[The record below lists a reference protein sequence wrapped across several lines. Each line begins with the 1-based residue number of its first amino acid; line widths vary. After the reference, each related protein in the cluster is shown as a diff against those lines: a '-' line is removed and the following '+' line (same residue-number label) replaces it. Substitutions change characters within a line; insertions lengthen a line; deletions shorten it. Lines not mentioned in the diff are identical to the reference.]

1 MKFLFRTPLIPFI
14 LVPLLVGQP
23 VWAQAPV
30 SSTSDETSGG
40 TNLQLRVVGADS
52 SRVPANSQSAKG
64 FTIQVT
70 DLHGA
75 PVPEAAVAFRL
86 PDSGSSG
93 AFPDGSHS
101 AVVYTD
107 NTGNAHVDGIRW
119 SETPGV
125 AALRITASKGNEHAG
140 LLVEQTL
147 LTPGI
152 SPVTA
157 LAEPVRSTPLP
168 PPPAVLE
175 TAAPP
180 IAPVM
185 RTESAPGKPVG
196 LLSTAP
202 SVSVE
207 SLGRKGAV
215 LAGPLNAQAE
225 PSVSIVSSPQEN
237 SIGGSKKKWIVLGIV
252 IAAGAGAGFA
262 FASKGAKSSSTATAP
277 SSISFGS
284 PTVSVGHP

>member
-14 LVPLLVGQP
+14 LIPLLVGQP

-125 AALRITASKGNEHAG
+125 AALRITASKGNEHVG

-147 LTPGI
+147 VAPGI
-152 SPVTA
+152 
-157 LAEPVRSTPLP
+157 
-168 PPPAVLE
+168 
-175 TAAPP
+175 
-180 IAPVM
+180 
-185 RTESAPGKPVG
+185 
-196 LLSTAP
+196 
-202 SVSVE
+202 
-207 SLGRKGAV
+207 
-215 LAGPLNAQAE
+215 
-225 PSVSIVSSPQEN
+225 
-237 SIGGSKKKWIVLGIV
+237 
-252 IAAGAGAGFA
+252 
-262 FASKGAKSSSTATAP
+262 
-277 SSISFGS
+277 
-284 PTVSVGHP
+284 